1 MGANKLSWID
11 RLKNMSK
18 EEIDNLSNIT
28 QIHEEPL
35 TEREKNAVDWACY
48 KIAYDIAERD
58 VLRHGLEYAKK
69 ELEFYKSVEY
79 TEKGFLDGYEDNLGM
94 REEGWWKID

>member
-1 MGANKLSWID
+1 MSFVD

-18 EEIDNLSNIT
+18 EEIENLSNNS
-28 QIHEEPL
+28 QIHEEQL
-35 TEREKNAVDWACY
+35 TESEQNAVDWVCY

-69 ELEFYKSVEY
+69 ELEYYKSVEY
-79 TEKGFLDGYEDNLGM
+79 TEKGF
-94 REEGWWKID
+94 

>member
-1 MGANKLSWID
+1 MSFIS

-18 EEIDNLSNIT
+18 EEIENLHKA
-28 QIHEEPL
+28 QEIHEEPL
-35 TEREKNAVDWACY
+35 TENEQKTVDWACY

-69 ELEFYKSVEY
+69 ELEYYKSVEH

-94 REEGWWKID
+94 REEGWWEID